1 MTVKKQTGAKLAAPK
16 APRVKVRLRLDKLCL
31 AVDGRTAAELIQN
44 AQTALKETRFIEL
57 RLDSI
62 SKPAEALAPLKKFIH
77 ANPGASV
84 IATCRRKANGGGY
97 TGSLASE
104 FEVLIGAAEAGCQM
118 VDLELESAEA
128 AKAAQIDE
136 LRKTHVGGKKNAKA
150 AAAANG
156 IGIVD
161 EIPLALM
168 ISYHDYQRTKQ
179 LEKVAE
185 RIEAFEPDYVK
196 VVSTAKSL
204 NDNLMVLDLL
214 SARSAESQ
222 IVAIAMGDE
231 GLLSRILG
239 PREGAV
245 FTFGASSESKGTA
258 PGQITA
264 RAMRD
269 LYRFDQLDGATKIYG
284 VFGNPILHSLSPVMQ
299 GTAFRREGMNAVFLP
314 LKAHS
319 AEELLSFFR
328 KLPMAGA
335 AVTMPFKLDVMPH
348 LANCD
353 AFAQKTGAVNT
364 LRMGADGNIYGF
376 NTDIAGIVRPL
387 ERRMK
392 IAGAKIAVLGAGG
405 AARAAV
411 YGLVAA
417 GAEVFVINRTHE
429 KAAALARKAKAHTL
443 KHDKLAKE
451 PMDVLINATPCGM
464 TGSRTSLPIAKN
476 ELNAK
481 LVFDLVY
488 NPLETPLLQ
497 LARSRGIP
505 VISGVEMF
513 VQQGAQQFE
522 IWTARPAPEADML
535 RSVLHALEE
544 GHEEKS

>member
-1 MTVKKQTGAKLAAPK
+1 MTVKKQTRTKIAVPK
-16 APRVKVRLRLDKLCL
+16 APRVRVRLRLEKLCL
-31 AVDGRTAAELIQN
+31 AVDGKNAAELLQN
-44 AQTALKETRFIEL
+44 AQTALKESRFLEV

-62 SKPAEALAPLKKFIH
+62 SKPAEALVPLKKFIQGH
-77 ANPGASV
+77 PGIVV
-84 IATCRRKANGGGY
+84 IGTCRRKANGGGY
-97 TGSLASE
+97 GGSLSSE
-104 FEVLIGAAEAGCQM
+104 LEILAGAAEAGCQI
-118 VDLELESAEA
+118 VDLEIESAEA
-128 AKAAQIDE
+128 AKAAQIEE
-136 LRKTHVGGKKNAKA
+136 LRRTIVGGKKNAKST
-150 AAAANG
+150 AANG
-156 IGIVD
+156 VGD
-161 EIPLALM
+161 EMPLALM
-168 ISYHDYQRTKQ
+168 ISYHDYQRTRQ
-179 LEKVAE
+179 LEKVAD
-185 RIEAFEPDYVK
+185 RIEAFEPDFVK

-204 NDNLMVLDLL
+204 TDNLAVLDLL
-214 SARSAESQ
+214 NQRSAESQ
-222 IVAIAMGDE
+222 IVAIAMGEE

-245 FTFGASSESKGTA
+245 FTFASAGDGKGTA

-264 RAMRD
+264 RAMRE

-284 VFGNPILHSLSPVMQ
+284 VFGNPVTHSLSPVMQ
-299 GTAFRREGMNAVFLP
+299 STAFRKEGVNAVFLP
-314 LKAHS
+314 LKALS
-319 AEELLSFFR
+319 AEDLIALFR

-376 NTDIAGIVRPL
+376 NTDVAGIVRPL
-387 ERRMK
+387 ERRLK

-411 YGLVAA
+411 FGLTAA

-429 KAAALARKAKAHTL
+429 KAAQLARKAKAHTL

-464 TGSRTSLPIAKN
+464 AGSRTGLPIAKN

-488 NPLETPLLQ
+488 NPLETPLIQ

-535 RSVLHALEE
+535 RSILHALEE
-544 GHEEKS
+544 AREEK